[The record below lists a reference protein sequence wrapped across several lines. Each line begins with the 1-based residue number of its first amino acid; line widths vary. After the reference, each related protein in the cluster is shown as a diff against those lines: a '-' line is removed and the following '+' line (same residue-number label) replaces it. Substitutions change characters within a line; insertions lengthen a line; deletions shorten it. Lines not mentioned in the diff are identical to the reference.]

1 MEITKKDSAL
11 KLDSFTMTIY
21 GEAGSGKT
29 TLGNT
34 ANNAIVFDFDEGHQR
49 SKLSSDV
56 FQKVTYKEIASESK
70 LRSLLIGYDTIV
82 IDTAGAMIESI
93 KDYFIESKP
102 ALESKKLQLFG
113 EVLLEF
119 GKFYKFLRSLGMN
132 IVFIMHSKDS
142 FEGEVRR
149 MKPLCVGSSY
159 DLIIS
164 KSDMIGYLYKDEKG
178 QTILDFNP
186 TDWKVGK
193 NSAEIAPV
201 AIRHYSEMSMDL
213 QIIIDTCKNAFNE
226 NRITQSKAVD
236 IVKATIRQAHNL
248 LTAEEFN
255 AFFESLQSEGFSKG
269 QKTQIWNAL
278 LMHAISSG
286 IEFDSTEKKFK
297 AIAA

>member
-1 MEITKKDSAL
+1 MQITKKDESL
-11 KLDSFTMTIY
+11 KLDSFTITIY

-70 LRSLLIGYDTIV
+70 LRALLTGYDTIV

-93 KDYFIESKP
+93 KDYLVETKP
-102 ALESKKLQLFG
+102 KLASAKLQLFG
-113 EVLLEF
+113 EILQEF
-119 GKFYKFLRSLGMN
+119 TQFYKFLRSLGIN

-164 KSDMIGYLYKDEKG
+164 KSDMIGYLYKDATG

-201 AIRHYSEMSMDL
+201 AIKHYSEMAMDL

-236 IVKATIRQAHNL
+236 IVKATIRDAHKL
-248 LTAEEFN
+248 LTADEFN
-255 AFFESLQSEGFSKG
+255 IFFEELQSQGFGKG

-286 IEFDSTEKKFK
+286 IEFDSTAKTFRG
-297 AIAA
+297 IAA